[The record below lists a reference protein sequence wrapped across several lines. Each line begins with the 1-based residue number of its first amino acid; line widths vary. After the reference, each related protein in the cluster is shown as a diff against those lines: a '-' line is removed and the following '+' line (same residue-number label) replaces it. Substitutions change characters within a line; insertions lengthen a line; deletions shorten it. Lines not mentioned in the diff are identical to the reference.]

1 KPLGGFVGPLER
13 VDVIDEYTVAVTYKE
28 PFAPAMMGI
37 AAGFPTMGIISPTA
51 YEKMGRDQFA
61 LHPVG
66 TGPFVMGE
74 WIRGNRLVMERNED
88 YWGEPALPARIEW
101 IVVPEAGTRSAMVMS
116 G

>member
-1 KPLGGFVGPLER
+1 FHDGTPFNAEAVKFSLERYFDPTIIKPLGGFVGPLER

-51 YEKMGRDQFA
+51 YEKMGREQFA

-74 WIRGNRLVMERNED
+74 RIRGNRLVMERNEE
-88 YWGEPALPARIEW
+88 Y
-101 IVVPEAGTRSAMVMS
+101 
-116 G
+116 